1 MDGLASRSDTSVEQQ
16 MVSILSS
23 YTVIPSEA
31 TPNLL
36 PESEQINAPTHSLT
50 IYVYKPNRLNKIIPI
65 PNMGVLLLEAESIR
79 ALDDYGDFEPNDTIK
94 DLIPK
99 VDYTEPIENSPLLL
113 VQLTRFSSS
122 GGFCVGIAISNVIV
136 DGISD
141 THFINSWATLARGGT
156 LEEHDMPLLS
166 KVVLS
171 HADTTEEGNKETT
184 LAMLKLT
191 RQMVDKLKKKAN
203 EGNEG
208 RAYSI
213 YETISAHI
221 WRCVETIPVVA
232 NGQPCQL
239 E

>member
-1 MDGLASRSDTSVEQQ
+1 MEC
-16 MVSILSS
+16 
-23 YTVIPSEA
+23 
-31 TPNLL
+31 
-36 PESEQINAPTHSLT
+36 NA
-50 IYVYKPNRLNKIIPI
+50 K
-65 PNMGVLLLEAESIR
+65 GVLLLEAESIR

-171 HADTTEEGNKETT
+171 SDTKPCFDHKEFKLLPLVLGHADTTEEGNKETT

-221 WRCVETIPVVA
+221 WRCV
-232 NGQPCQL
+232 GQYYKN
-239 E
+239 